1 MFAITGFSGFIGQN
15 LVSYL
20 KSKKI
25 KFIKIG
31 REKTKSDFLIDDLS
45 KNTEWIKALK
55 GIKVVFHLAG
65 RAHILKKS
73 SKNSYEKFEK
83 NNHHAT
89 KKLIEDASK
98 AGVKRIIFLSTIKV
112 NGEKTLKGIP
122 FNQNSK
128 NNPQDSYA
136 LSKLKAEDELIKAS
150 KKNNIEITI
159 IRIPLVYGPGVKANF
174 LKTKS
179 INFLK
184 LIDLVYKKIP
194 LPFGSINNLRSLI
207 YIENLVDFLYVCA
220 ENENAKNQIF
230 ILSDPYPISTTKLI
244 KIVAN
249 VMKIKPIFLPIPKII
264 LRIIFFFLGKSDI
277 INKLILSLE
286 IDPKFAYQTL
296 NWNPPFSTLEGLKKT
311 TKWFL
316 EKKRLQK
323 LK

>member
-20 KSKKI
+20 NAKKI

-31 REKTKSDFLIDDLS
+31 REKTESDFLIDDLS

-65 RAHILKKS
+65 RAHIVKKS

-89 KKLIEDASK
+89 KKLIEDASE

-112 NGEKTLKGIP
+112 NGEKTIKGIP

-174 LKTKS
+174 LK
-179 INFLK
+179 
-184 LIDLVYKKIP
+184 LIDIVYKKIP
-194 LPFGSINNLRSLI
+194 LPFGNINNLRSLI
-207 YIENLVDFLYVCA
+207 YVENLVDFLYVCA
-220 ENENAKNQIF
+220 ESVNAKNQIF
-230 ILSDPYPISTTKLI
+230 LLSDPYPISTTKLI

-264 LRIIFFFLGKSDI
+264 LRIIFFFLGKSDS

-316 EKKRLQK
+316 EKKRLQ
-323 LK
+323 

>member
-1 MFAITGFSGFIGQN
+1 MFAITGSSGFIGQN

-83 NNHHAT
+83 NNHLAT
-89 KKLIEDASK
+89 KKLIEDASE

-174 LKTKS
+174 LK
-179 INFLK
+179 

-194 LPFGSINNLRSLI
+194 LPFGNINNLRSLI
-207 YIENLVDFLYVCA
+207 YVENLVDFLYVCA

-230 ILSDPYPISTTKLI
+230 ILSDAYPISTTKLI
-244 KIVAN
+244 KIIAN
-249 VMKIKPIFLPIPKII
+249 EMKIKPIFLPIPKII
-264 LRIIFFFLGKSDI
+264 LRIIFFFLGKSDS

-296 NWNPPFSTLEGLKKT
+296 NWNPPFSTHEGLKKT
-311 TKWFL
+311 IKWFL
-316 EKKRLQK
+316 EKKDFNN
-323 LK
+323 

>member
-1 MFAITGFSGFIGQN
+1 MFAITGSSGFIGQN

-31 REKTKSDFLIDDLS
+31 REKTKSDFFIDDLS

-65 RAHILKKS
+65 RAHILKKY

-89 KKLIEDASK
+89 KKLIEDASE

-136 LSKLKAEDELIKAS
+136 LSKLKAEEELIKAS

-174 LKTKS
+174 LK
-179 INFLK
+179 

-194 LPFGSINNLRSLI
+194 LPFGNINNLRSLI
-207 YIENLVDFLYVCA
+207 YVENLVDFLYVCA
-220 ENENAKNQIF
+220 ENENAKNQTF

-244 KIVAN
+244 KIIAN
-249 VMKIKPIFLPIPKII
+249 EMKIKLIFLPIPKII
-264 LRIIFFFLGKSDI
+264 LRIIFFFLGKSDS

-296 NWNPPFSTLEGLKKT
+296 NWNPPFSTHEGLKKT

-316 EKKRLQK
+316 EKKRLQ
-323 LK
+323 

>member
-20 KSKKI
+20 NAKKI

-31 REKTKSDFLIDDLS
+31 REKTESDFLIDDLS

-65 RAHILKKS
+65 RAHIVKKS

-89 KKLIEDASK
+89 KKLIEDASE

-112 NGEKTLKGIP
+112 NGEKTIKGIP

-174 LKTKS
+174 LK
-179 INFLK
+179 
-184 LIDLVYKKIP
+184 LIDIVYKKIP
-194 LPFGSINNLRSLI
+194 LPFGNINNLRSLI
-207 YIENLVDFLYVCA
+207 YVENLVDFLYVCA
-220 ENENAKNQIF
+220 ESVNAKNQIF
-230 ILSDPYPISTTKLI
+230 LLSDPYPISTTKLI

-264 LRIIFFFLGKSDI
+264 LRIIFFFLGKSES

-316 EKKRLQK
+316 EKKRLQ
-323 LK
+323 